1 MAQLLLSVQKHNLYK
16 FLYVFQ
22 VEIKKEE
29 TKNEIATTIQRTQ
42 NYIKRNKFIK
52 FIIMIMALLAYHLI
66 SHISS

>member
-29 TKNEIATTIQRTQ
+29 TKNKIATTIQRTQ